1 MRPKARRL
9 LFPEARERVRK
20 VHTHTHTYIYICCK
34 KDGQPPPWTGT
45 KPDAGG
51 IVEEGTDV
59 FREPKL
65 DDHPFKYI
73 TYNTIE
79 EVNDFL

>member
-1 MRPKARRL
+1 MHPKADD
-9 LFPEARERVRK
+9 FCSRK
-20 VHTHTHTYIYICCK
+20 QENECEKYTHTHIYICCK

-45 KPDAGG
+45 KLDAGG

-59 FREPKL
+59 FRESKL